1 MKSVNLFY
9 DFGGIIMSFKY
20 NLTDRWRQAKSCRNM
35 KKPQVQ
41 LKNLRLLEGMI
52 GWSWR
57 DSNPRPHKET
67 IRFLHAYS
75 SLRFSRCDKT
85 WTTNHT
91 LIL

>member
-1 MKSVNLFY
+1 
-9 DFGGIIMSFKY
+9 MSQRS
-20 NLTDRWRQAKSCRNM
+20 LLDAHQQPCQRIRN
-35 KKPQVQ
+35 KKAADMNQQ
-41 LKNLRLLEGMI
+41 LLLYKE
-52 GWSWR
+52 WSWR

-75 SLRFSRCDKT
+75 SLQFSRYDKT

>member
-1 MKSVNLFY
+1 
-9 DFGGIIMSFKY
+9 
-20 NLTDRWRQAKSCRNM
+20 M
-35 KKPQVQ
+35 KKSAAY
-41 LKNLRLLEGMI
+41 LLI

-57 DSNPRPHKET
+57 ESNPRPHKET

-75 SLRFSRCDKT
+75 SLQFSRYDKT

>member
-1 MKSVNLFY
+1 MKLLWKVNKTRKGRNSKRAATF
-9 DFGGIIMSFKY
+9 FKI
-20 NLTDRWRQAKSCRNM
+20 S
-35 KKPQVQ
+35 
-41 LKNLRLLEGMI
+41 

-57 DSNPRPHKET
+57 ESNPRPHKET

-75 SLRFSRCDKT
+75 SLRFSRYGKT

>member
-1 MKSVNLFY
+1 MIDEKQICHFSLSCLFLY
-9 DFGGIIMSFKY
+9 EQIFGKQKNS
-20 NLTDRWRQAKSCRNM
+20 
-35 KKPQVQ
+35 QV
-41 LKNLRLLEGMI
+41 LERTCEFFCI

-57 DSNPRPHKET
+57 ESNPRPHKET

-75 SLRFSRCDKT
+75 SLQFSRYDKT

>member
-1 MKSVNLFY
+1 M
-9 DFGGIIMSFKY
+9 
-20 NLTDRWRQAKSCRNM
+20 
-35 KKPQVQ
+35 
-41 LKNLRLLEGMI
+41 KNLRVFCFYQI

-57 DSNPRPHKET
+57 ESNPRPHKET

-75 SLRFSRCDKT
+75 SLQFSRYDKT

>member
-1 MKSVNLFY
+1 MN
-9 DFGGIIMSFKY
+9 
-20 NLTDRWRQAKSCRNM
+20 Q
-35 KKPQVQ
+35 Q
-41 LKNLRLLEGMI
+41 LLLYKE
-52 GWSWR
+52 WSWR

-75 SLRFSRCDKT
+75 RLRFSKYDKT

>member
-1 MKSVNLFY
+1 MNRFLYENSTKVWGKKKSSQTQR
-9 DFGGIIMSFKY
+9 DGRRK
-20 NLTDRWRQAKSCRNM
+20 R
-35 KKPQVQ
+35 KKARR
-41 LKNLRLLEGMI
+41 LKMKNLRAFAFGME